1 MKEPDFYREFKS
13 VLNMNVKDDILQTI
27 GMTPMV
33 RINRLSP
40 NPDVNI
46 FAKLEGFNPTGS
58 IKDRI
63 ALKMIEEAERSG
75 RLRPGQTIIEATSGN
90 TGIGLAIIGI
100 VRGYPVEIVMSSAVS
115 IERRKIIRAYGGKVI
130 LTPAEEGTDGAIRM
144 ARKLVAKNPGKYFM
158 PDQFSNAA
166 NYLAH
171 YESTALE
178 IWQQTSGNI
187 DYLVCALGTSG
198 TLMGLSKFL
207 KTMKPSITVV
217 CAQPIKGHY
226 IQGLKNM
233 EEAIVPG
240 IYDPS
245 KIDIQELIESEEAIE
260 MARRIIAKEGIFA
273 GMSSGAAMLAAVRTA
288 ARIKYGNIV
297 VLFPD
302 RAEKY
307 LSTTMFSPFD
317 D

>member
-1 MKEPDFYREFKS
+1 ME
-13 VLNMNVKDDILQTI
+13 VKDTILETV
-27 GMTPMV
+27 GATPMV
-33 RINRLSP
+33 RIGTLSP
-40 NPDVNI
+40 NPDVRI

-63 ALKMIEEAERSG
+63 AVKMIETAEREG
-75 RLRPGQTIIEATSGN
+75 RLTPGKTIIEPTSGN
-90 TGIGLAIIGI
+90 TGIGLAIVGI
-100 VRGYPVEIVMSSAVS
+100 VKGYPVEIVMSEAVS
-115 IERRKIIRAYGGKVI
+115 IERRKIMRAYGVKVR
-130 LTPAEEGTDGAIRM
+130 LTPAAEGTDGAIRM
-144 ARKLVAKNPGKYFM
+144 ARRLVQEHPDRYFM
-158 PDQFSNAA
+158 PDQFANAG

-171 YESTALE
+171 YENTALE
-178 IWQQTSGNI
+178 IWQQTGGQI

-198 TLMGLSKFL
+198 TLMGLSRFL
-207 KTMKPSITVV
+207 KIMKPSIKVV

-233 EEAIVPG
+233 EEAIVPE

-245 KIDIQELIESEEAIE
+245 KIDIQELIESEEAID
-260 MARRIIAKEGIFA
+260 MARQIIAREGIFA

-288 ARIKYGNIV
+288 SRIESGNIV

-307 LSTTMFSPFD
+307 LSTPMFDGFGD
-317 D
+317 